1 MLYAVYTKDLGKGL
15 GKEIQM
21 LQHADD
27 IVMYNTGDGEKE
39 QSKRLEEGIEIIE
52 KRLRNLN
59 LDIEPKKTQFMVF
72 ARKGK
77 KKGIE

>member
-1 MLYAVYTKDLGKGL
+1 
-15 GKEIQM
+15 
-21 LQHADD
+21 
-27 IVMYNTGDGEKE
+27 MYNTGDGEKE

-72 ARKGK
+72 ARKEK
-77 KKGIE
+77 KNGIE